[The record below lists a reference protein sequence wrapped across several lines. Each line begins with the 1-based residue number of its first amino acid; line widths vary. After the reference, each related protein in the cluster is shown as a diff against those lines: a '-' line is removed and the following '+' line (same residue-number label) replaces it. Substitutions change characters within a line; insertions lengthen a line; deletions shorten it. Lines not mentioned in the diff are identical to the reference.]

1 MEAPGGEER
10 EGWIWLGDCLSFV
23 FKTIKTRGCLANKKY
38 ILRHFFFAP
47 GWILFIIGKF
57 FIYGDTRRGGRER
70 FGLGTATVPLLHRPN
85 FLEFSDSRLIEK
97 IKKKY
102 HPTADYTI
110 ALRFTQNSKTACMHE
125 YLLLKHVLNSNSLP
139 VKIQYSL
146 SFVGCVK
153 LYIPIPR
160 LKALPPPPSPGYG

>member
-1 MEAPGGEER
+1 MFGQQKVYLKTFLFGT
-10 EGWIWLGDCLSFV
+10 WLDSV
-23 FKTIKTRGCLANKKY
+23 Y
-38 ILRHFFFAP
+38 D
-47 GWILFIIGKF
+47 GKF

-160 LKALPPPPSPGYG
+160 LKALPPPPSPGHG